1 MLRTELKR
9 HSSNLLSFKE
19 SFRETRK
26 TNTVKLLDV
35 LILIATII
43 LVSIMYDKSKKK
55 CVNKKKKSK
64 SKCSTTSKA
73 KEKYEFSRGEKNLKQ
88 IQRRVTFRI

>member
-43 LVSIMYDKSKKK
+43 LVSVMYDKSKKK
-55 CVNKKKKSK
+55 CVNKKKSK